1 MNNSLKVKGALIALP
16 ALVLCACQ
24 EYEPFDYAT
33 VHSSVVGREYTAN
46 FIDRYGDID
55 PNNDWGFG
63 PLEPINSGVTR
74 ASVDV
79 KLNEWLKT
87 YANVPGYPFL
97 DGDYY
102 QVGNT
107 NNNGG
112 IPVIKAKGQQDPSVD
127 FPYGDVT
134 DYEIQYVSQ
143 WFRSHKEGTPE
154 FNAAKV
160 QLNISEF
167 FIQNVSADADQ
178 ESYDK
183 NGNGTNK
190 LKATDAQGHSEDCTF
205 QLDQLACMT
214 TGGSRASIANI
225 DRGQD
230 TDWVH
235 INNFNSGQTNIDPEN
250 HTSDTKKR
258 EVKLITSA
266 GTSDF
271 ACVASMSDGEQ
282 INKWIYDWVLV
293 SLSWS
298 ETYNGKTYQRQGYY
312 LAFDYSTHKS
322 SSGLDYERDGY
333 YSNWIVKITPA
344 KFVPTPKVRRIM
356 CEDLGNTYDFDF
368 NDVVF
373 DVVYENCNDGS
384 GYPYEA
390 IITLQAAGGTMP
402 IYVGT
407 DNEAFEAHKLLENTP
422 STTPINVKLNGKKSE
437 ISSYRIKTR
446 TNDTDD
452 IAIWVE
458 NTRDGQKYSI
468 ATAQG
473 NLDKYN
479 EGQMTNPDQD
489 NYMPAP
495 QKFAVPADVRWMQET
510 KFIETAYPQF
520 RNYVSGIAMLSELS
534 LPWYHN
540 ANIESTANLWYGKG
554 FDGESN
560 GGQAYGGDQP
570 ETPTYKLEVAC
581 YNPELGTVTGSGN
594 YKSGDQVTITATPK
608 GNAKFIGW
616 KWENTANDYLSN
628 ESTYTFTYT
637 SDIVTNNKGRLI
649 GLFQ

>member
-102 QVGNT
+102 QVGST

-112 IPVIKAKGQQDPSVD
+112 TPVIKAKGNQDPTTD

-134 DYEIQYVSQ
+134 DYEIQYVSK
-143 WFRSHKEGTPE
+143 WFRSHKEGTKE
-154 FNAAKV
+154 FEAAKV

-178 ESYDK
+178 ESYDS
-183 NGNGTNK
+183 NGAGTNK
-190 LKATDAQGHSEDCTF
+190 THATGTNGVSENCTF
-205 QLDQLACMT
+205 QLDKLACMA
-214 TGGSRASIANI
+214 TGGSRSSIANI
-225 DRGQD
+225 DGGQS

-250 HTSDTKKR
+250 NTEETNKR

-271 ACVASMSDGEQ
+271 ACVASMTDGAETE
-282 INKWIYDWVLV
+282 KWIYDWVLV

-322 SSGLDYERDGY
+322 SSSLVYERDGY

-344 KFVPTPKVRRIM
+344 KFKPTEHVRRIM

-520 RNYVSGIAMLSELS
+520 RNYVSGIAMLSEFS

-554 FDGESN
+554 FDGEEN
-560 GGQAYGGDQP
+560 GGQAYGGNQP

-608 GNAKFIGW
+608 GNATFKGW
-616 KWENTANDYLSN
+616 KWENTADDYLSY